1 MNTSR
6 SNRRA
11 RRGTLARTGGWL
23 AAGAMLATAAFAP
36 ASVAAANPTSMDVA
50 CNNIVHGGRSPEFV
64 WTTVDASGVTANWA
78 TDADHFDAANQ
89 ATVVVRVSVI
99 DAAGADHGGIDQ
111 NTENDGTQLFPWSV
125 LGYATNPC
133 PDNSL
138 TFGSSVDSP
147 AVQTKKSNLIDC
159 PAVDG
164 AGGQPTDD
172 AGGQPTDDAG
182 GQPTDDAGQPTD
194 NAGDVPSDNAGDV
207 PSGNAGEPTDNAGD
221 VPTDNAGNV
230 PTDNAGNVPT
240 DNAGDPTDNAGDVP
254 SDNAGDL
261 PSDNAGNV
269 PTDNAGNPSDN
280 AGDVPSD
287 AADQP
292 TGAVLGIVGTPGLTP
307 PPTDTPLVAPAT
319 GGSDG
324 WRMALVLMAAV
335 LIGSLAFSQPR
346 RARRKA

>member
-11 RRGTLARTGGWL
+11 RRGTLARTAGWL

-50 CNNIVHGGRSPEFV
+50 CNNIVHGARSPEFV
-64 WTTVDASGVTANWA
+64 WTTVDAAGVTANWA

-89 ATVVVRVSVI
+89 ATVVVRVCVI
-99 DAAGADHGGIDQ
+99 DAAGADKGGIDQ

-133 PDNSL
+133 PNNSL
-138 TFGSSVDSP
+138 TFGSSVDSV

-159 PAVDG
+159 PAV
-164 AGGQPTDD
+164 AGGQPTDN
-172 AGGQPTDDAG
+172 AGGQPTDNAG
-182 GQPTDDAGQPTD
+182 GQPTDNAGQPTDNAGDLPSD

-207 PSGNAGEPTDNAGD
+207 PSDNNAGGQPTDNSGDGQTDNAG
-221 VPTDNAGNV
+221 G
-230 PTDNAGNVPT
+230 
-240 DNAGDPTDNAGDVP
+240 
-254 SDNAGDL
+254 
-261 PSDNAGNV
+261 
-269 PTDNAGNPSDN
+269 
-280 AGDVPSD
+280 
-287 AADQP
+287 QP

-307 PPTDTPLVAPAT
+307 PPTDTPLVVAAS

-335 LIGSLAFSQPR
+335 LIGSLAFSQPG